1 VLAFGVSAFLFAVP
15 PAALAGDTAAAPA
28 AEGEQAAPNA
38 EGCMPGGGCCGGS
51 NASCPKAQAADDGK
65 GAGGCPCQKAKQAAA
80 EQAAPP
86 AQP

>member
-1 VLAFGVSAFLFAVP
+1 
-15 PAALAGDTAAAPA
+15 
-28 AEGEQAAPNA
+28 
-38 EGCMPGGGCCGGS
+38 MPGGGCCGGN